1 LNSNWRSMRL
11 VAAVAVVAI
20 VFAACGSS
28 KKSGS
33 TATTKTSTTAAPTIT
48 DGGTLT
54 VGAEQEPDCF
64 DWLGSCAASS
74 WGSWMGQYQTIPRA
88 YDPVPQPDGS
98 LVNEP
103 SVLLTGA
110 ATFSAG
116 PPETITYN
124 INPKAVWSDGVAINC
139 DDFAFTTDQ
148 EQHSNNILDR
158 TGYTDIAKV
167 DCTNEAS
174 PVITYAAGKTFAGWQ
189 SLFGGG
195 VGLYPS
201 HILKGHD
208 RDAAMKNGYTWSG
221 GPWLATWTKGDNIT
235 LTPNTKYWGDK
246 PHLAS
251 VVFKFEADTAAEFQA
266 FKSNQVQAIYPQ
278 PQIDVVDAI
287 GSGISGANVA
297 TNAHTAYVESL
308 WINNSKAPFTDEKVR
323 QALGYAIDRDAI
335 VKQLFGKLGVS
346 SPAQSVN
353 PYAIKDYSDQQ
364 AWAKYKLDLSQ
375 VTSIMTGDG
384 WKKGSDGIWAKGSQK
399 ASFTLSTTQ
408 GNKRRQLTAQIVQ
421 SELQA
426 AGFKMAI
433 NFRAAGDLFGKDLPN
448 GDFELALFANGLTS
462 LTPGQCT
469 SFCTKNIPS
478 AANQQSGQN
487 YYRVSI
493 PSLDPLLDAV
503 DTSLDVSVQKTDGA
517 KADDIMADAQVTL
530 PLDPLPDILIWSKK
544 VVGPVKDNSIL
555 GMFWN
560 INEWGCTGGV
570 CS

>member
-1 LNSNWRSMRL
+1 MRL
-11 VAAVAVVAI
+11 VAAVAVVAM

-28 KKSGS
+28 KKSGNA
-33 TATTKTSTTAAPTIT
+33 ATTNSPSTAAPKIV

-88 YDPVPQPDGS
+88 FDPVPQPDGS
-98 LVNEP
+98 LVNQP

-110 ATFSAG
+110 PTFSAG

-124 INPKAVWSDGVAINC
+124 INPKAVWSDGVAITC
-139 DDFAFTTDQ
+139 DDFAYTVDQ
-148 EQHSNNILDR
+148 EQHSSDILDR

-167 DCTNEAS
+167 DCANEAS
-174 PVITYAAGKTFAGWQ
+174 PVITYATGKTYAGWQ

-201 HILKGHD
+201 HILKGKD
-208 RDAAMKNGYTWSG
+208 RDTAMKNGYTWSG
-221 GPWLATWTKGDNIT
+221 GPWIAKWTKGDNIT
-235 LTPNTKYWGDK
+235 LTPNAKYWGDK
-246 PHLAS
+246 PHLTS
-251 VVFKFEADTAAEFQA
+251 VVFKFETDTAAEFQA

-278 PQIDVVDAI
+278 PQIDVVSAI
-287 GSGISGANVA
+287 GSGIAGANVA

-308 WINNSKAPFTDEKVR
+308 WINNSKPPFTDEKVR

-335 VKQLFGKLGVS
+335 VKQLFGKLGVDA
-346 SPAQSVN
+346 PAQSVN
-353 PYAIKDYSDQQ
+353 PYAIKDYSNQQ

-375 VTSIMTGDG
+375 VNTIMTGDG
-384 WKKGSDGIWAKGSQK
+384 WKKDSSGIWAKAGK
-399 ASFTLSTTQ
+399 EASFTLSTTQ
-408 GNKRRQLTAQIVQ
+408 GNKRRQLTATVVQ
-421 SELQA
+421 SELKT

-433 NFRAAGDLFGKDLPN
+433 NFRAAGDLFGKDLPAGN
-448 GDFELALFANGLTS
+448 FELALFANGLTS

-478 AANQQSGQN
+478 PANQQSGQN

-493 PSLDPLLDAV
+493 PTLDPLLEAV
-503 DTSLDVSVQKTDGA
+503 DTSLDVSVQKADGA
-517 KADDIMADAQVTL
+517 KADDIMAAAQVTL

-544 VVGPVKDNSIL
+544 VQGPIKDNSIL

-560 INEWGCTGGV
+560 INEWGCAGGV

>member
-1 LNSNWRSMRL
+1 MRL
-11 VAAVAVVAI
+11 VAAVAVVAM

-28 KKSGS
+28 KKSGNA
-33 TATTKTSTTAAPTIT
+33 ATTNSPSTAAPKIV

-88 YDPVPQPDGS
+88 FDPVPQPDGS
-98 LVNEP
+98 LVNQP

-110 ATFSAG
+110 PTFSAG

-124 INPKAVWSDGVAINC
+124 INPKAVWSDGVAITC
-139 DDFAFTTDQ
+139 DDFAYTVDQ
-148 EQHSNNILDR
+148 EQHSSDILDR

-167 DCTNEAS
+167 DCANEAS
-174 PVITYAAGKTFAGWQ
+174 PVITYATGKTYAGWQ

-201 HILKGHD
+201 HILKGKD
-208 RDAAMKNGYTWSG
+208 RDTAMKNGYTWSG
-221 GPWLATWTKGDNIT
+221 GPWIAKWTKGDNIT
-235 LTPNTKYWGDK
+235 LTPNAKYWGDK
-246 PHLAS
+246 PHLTS
-251 VVFKFEADTAAEFQA
+251 VVFKFETDTAAEFQA

-278 PQIDVVDAI
+278 PQIDVVSAI
-287 GSGISGANVA
+287 GSGIAGANVA

-308 WINNSKAPFTDEKVR
+308 WINNSKPPFTDEKVR

-335 VKQLFGKLGVS
+335 VKQLFGKLGVDA
-346 SPAQSVN
+346 PAQSVN
-353 PYAIKDYSDQQ
+353 PYAIKDYSNQQ

-375 VTSIMTGDG
+375 VNTIMTGDG
-384 WKKGSDGIWAKGSQK
+384 WKKDSSGIWAKAGK
-399 ASFTLSTTQ
+399 EASFTLSTTQ
-408 GNKRRQLTAQIVQ
+408 GNKRRQLTATVVQ
-421 SELQA
+421 SELKT

-433 NFRAAGDLFGKDLPN
+433 NFRAAGDLFGKDLPAGN
-448 GDFELALFANGLTS
+448 FELALFANGLTS

-478 AANQQSGQN
+478 PANQQSGQN

-493 PSLDPLLDAV
+493 PSLDPLLEAV
-503 DTSLDVSVQKTDGA
+503 DTSLDVSVQKADGA
-517 KADDIMADAQVTL
+517 KADDIMAAAQVTL

-544 VVGPVKDNSIL
+544 VQGPIKDNSIL

-560 INEWGCTGGV
+560 INEWGCAGGV

>member
-1 LNSNWRSMRL
+1 MRL
-11 VAAVAVVAI
+11 VAAVAVVAM

-28 KKSGS
+28 KKSGNA
-33 TATTKTSTTAAPTIT
+33 ATTNSPSTAAPKIV

-88 YDPVPQPDGS
+88 FDPVPQPDGS
-98 LVNEP
+98 LVNQP

-110 ATFSAG
+110 PTFSAG

-124 INPKAVWSDGVAINC
+124 INPKAVWSDGVAITC
-139 DDFAFTTDQ
+139 DDFAYTVDQ
-148 EQHSNNILDR
+148 EQHSSDILDR

-167 DCTNEAS
+167 DCANEAS
-174 PVITYAAGKTFAGWQ
+174 PVITYATGKTYAGWQ

-201 HILKGHD
+201 HILKGKD
-208 RDAAMKNGYTWSG
+208 RDTAMKNGYTWSG
-221 GPWLATWTKGDNIT
+221 GPWIAKWTKGDNIT
-235 LTPNTKYWGDK
+235 LTPNAKYWGDK
-246 PHLAS
+246 PHLNS
-251 VVFKFEADTAAEFQA
+251 VVFKFETDTAAEFQA

-278 PQIDVVDAI
+278 PQIDVVSAI
-287 GSGISGANVA
+287 GSGIAGANVA

-308 WINNSKAPFTDEKVR
+308 WINNSKPPFTDQAVR

-335 VKQLFGKLGVS
+335 VKQLFGKLGVDA
-346 SPAQSVN
+346 PAQSVN
-353 PYAIKDYSDQQ
+353 PYAIKDYSNQQ

-375 VTSIMTGDG
+375 VNTIMTGDG
-384 WKKGSDGIWAKGSQK
+384 WKKDSSGIWAKAGK
-399 ASFTLSTTQ
+399 EASFTLSTTQ
-408 GNKRRQLTAQIVQ
+408 GNKRRQLTATVVQ
-421 SELQA
+421 SELKT

-433 NFRAAGDLFGKDLPN
+433 NFRAAGDLFGKDLPAGN
-448 GDFELALFANGLTS
+448 FELALFANGLTS

-478 AANQQSGQN
+478 PANQQSGQN

-493 PSLDPLLDAV
+493 PALDPLLEAV
-503 DTSLDVSVQKTDGA
+503 DTSLDVSVQKADGA
-517 KADDIMADAQVTL
+517 KADDIMAAAQVTL

-544 VVGPVKDNSIL
+544 VQGPIKDNSIL

-560 INEWGCTGGV
+560 INEWGCAGGV

>member
-1 LNSNWRSMRL
+1 MRL

-33 TATTKTSTTAAPTIT
+33 GSSSTAPTTAAPAIT
-48 DGGTLT
+48 NGGTLT
-54 VGAEQEPDCF
+54 VGAEQEPSCF

-74 WGSWMGQYQTIPRA
+74 WGSWMGQFQTIPRA
-88 YDPVPQPDGS
+88 FDPIPQPDGS
-98 LVNEP
+98 LVNQP
-103 SVLLTGA
+103 SNLLTGA
-110 ATFSAG
+110 PTFSAG

-124 INPKAVWSDGVAINC
+124 INPKAVWSDGVAITC
-139 DDFAFTTDQ
+139 ADFAYTTDQ
-148 EQHSNNILDR
+148 EQHSSDILDR
-158 TGYTDIAKV
+158 TGYVDIAKV
-167 DCTNEAS
+167 DCTNPAS
-174 PVITYAAGKTFAGWQ
+174 PVITYKAGKTFAGWQ
-189 SLFGGG
+189 SLYGGG

-201 HILKGHD
+201 HILTGKS
-208 RDAAMKNGYTWSG
+208 RDTLMKNGYTWSG
-221 GPWLATWTKGDNIT
+221 GPWIAKWTKGDNIT
-235 LTPNTKYWGDK
+235 LTPNTAYWGDK

-287 GSGISGANVA
+287 GSGIPGANVA
-297 TNAHTAYVESL
+297 TNAHTAYVEAL
-308 WINNSKAPFTDEKVR
+308 WLNNSHYPFTDEKVR
-323 QALGYAIDRDAI
+323 QAFAYAIDRDAV
-335 VKQLFGKLGVS
+335 VKQLFGKLGV
-346 SPAQSVN
+346 AAAVQSVN
-353 PYAIKDYSDQQ
+353 PYAIKDYSDQA
-364 AWAKYKLDLSQ
+364 AWSKYKLDLGQ
-375 VTSIMTGDG
+375 VTTIMTGDG
-384 WKKGSDGIWAKGSQK
+384 WTKDSSGIWAKAGK
-399 ASFTLSTTQ
+399 EASFTLSTTQ

-421 SELQA
+421 SELKT

-448 GDFELALFANGLTS
+448 GAFDVSLFANGLTS

-469 SFCTKNIPS
+469 SFCSKNIPGPS
-478 AANQQSGQN
+478 NQQSGQN

-493 PSLDPLLDAV
+493 PALDPLLSAV
-503 DTSLDVSVQKTDGA
+503 DTSLNDSLRRTDA
-517 KADDIMADAQVTL
+517 AQADDIMANAQVTL

-544 VVGPVKDNSIL
+544 VVGPVKDNSIN

-570 CS
+570 CG

>member
-1 LNSNWRSMRL
+1 MRL

-28 KKSGS
+28 KKSGNGS
-33 TATTKTSTTAAPTIT
+33 TTTKPSATTAPAAIVNGGTIT
-48 DGGTLT
+48 I
-54 VGAEQEPDCF
+54 GAEQEPDCF

-88 YDPVPQPDGS
+88 FDPIPQADGS

-103 SVLLTGA
+103 SNLLTGA
-110 ATFSAG
+110 PTFSAG

-124 INPKAVWSDGVAINC
+124 INPKAVWSDGVAITC
-139 DDFAFTTDQ
+139 ADFAYTADQ
-148 EQHSNNILDR
+148 EQHSSDILDR
-158 TGYTDIAKV
+158 TGYVDIAKV
-167 DCTNEAS
+167 DCANPAS
-174 PVITYAAGKTFAGWQ
+174 PVITYAAGKTYAGWQ

-201 HILKGHD
+201 HILKGKD
-208 RDAAMKNGYTWSG
+208 RDTAMKNGYTWSG
-221 GPWLATWTKGDNIT
+221 GPWIAKWTKGDNIT
-235 LTPNTKYWGDK
+235 LTPNANYWGDK

-251 VVFKFEADTAAEFQA
+251 VVFKFESDTAAEFQA

-287 GSGISGANVA
+287 GGGISGANVA
-297 TNAHTAYVESL
+297 TNAHTAYVE
-308 WINNSKAPFTDEKVR
+308 KVR
-323 QALGYAIDRDAI
+323 QAFGYAIDRDAV
-335 VKQLFGKLGVS
+335 VKQLFGKLGVD
-346 SPAQSVN
+346 AAVQSVN

-364 AWAKYKLDLSQ
+364 AWSKYKLDLTQ

-384 WKKGSDGIWAKGSQK
+384 WKKDSSGIWAKAGK
-399 ASFTLSTTQ
+399 EASFTLSTTQ

-421 SELQA
+421 SELQT

-433 NFRAAGDLFGKDLPN
+433 NFRAAGDLFGKDLPAGN
-448 GDFELALFANGLTS
+448 FDVSLFANGLTS

-469 SFCTKNIPS
+469 SFCSSNIPGPS
-478 AANQQSGQN
+478 NQNSGQN

-493 PSLDPLLDAV
+493 PALDPLLKTV
-503 DTSLDVSVQKTDGA
+503 DTSLDDSLRKTDAA
-517 KADDIMADAQVTL
+517 KADDIMAAAQVTL